1 MTSDSTSA
9 DLFSDAAAFGRSLG
23 PGIGLNLLV
32 SNTSRHRDFA
42 VAVLGAKVLHH
53 SDDFSVFSLSGSI
66 WMIHADDTYKTNVLY
81 GVATQAQGRGA
92 GAELR
97 AYGVD
102 PDQAETAARA
112 GGWTVLAGAQDKP
125 HGLREAVILD
135 DDGYAWV
142 PGVAIP
148 DQAA

>member
-1 MTSDSTSA
+1 MNDDNSPSA
-9 DLFSDAAAFGRSLG
+9 PFMDAVEFGHSLG

-42 VAVLGAKVLHH
+42 VSVLGAEVLHH
-53 SDDFSVFSLSGSI
+53 SDNFSVFRLSGSL
-66 WMIHADDTYKTNVLY
+66 WMIHADHTYRTNVLY

-102 PDQAETAARA
+102 PDQAETAARE
-112 GGWTVLAGAQDKP
+112 GGWTVLAGAEDKP

-142 PGVAIP
+142 PGVAI
-148 DQAA
+148 QL

>member
-1 MTSDSTSA
+1 MTSDSTPA
-9 DLFSDAAAFGRSLG
+9 DPFSDAAAFGRSLE

-32 SNTSRHRDFA
+32 SDTSKHRSFA

-53 SDDFSVFSLSGSI
+53 SDDFSVFSLSRSI
-66 WMIHADDTYKTNVLY
+66 WTIHADETYKSNVLY
-81 GVATQAQGRGA
+81 GIATQAQGRGA

-102 PDQAETAARA
+102 PDQAEAAARA
-112 GGWTVLAGAQDKP
+112 GRWTVLAGAEDKP

-142 PGVAIP
+142 PGMAIG
-148 DQAA
+148 

>member
-1 MTSDSTSA
+1 MTKDSKPA
-9 DLFSDAAAFGRSLG
+9 EPFMDAVEFGHSLG
-23 PGIGLNLLV
+23 PGIGFNLLV

-42 VAVLGAKVLHH
+42 VSVLGAKVLHH
-53 SDDFSVFSLSGSI
+53 SNDFSVFSLSGSI
-66 WMIHADDTYKTNVLY
+66 WMIHADHTYKSNVLY
-81 GVATQAQGRGA
+81 GVATQAEGRGA

-102 PDQAETAARA
+102 PDHAEAAARA

-142 PGVAIP
+142 PGLAI
-148 DQAA
+148 

>member
-1 MTSDSTSA
+1 MNDNNPSEP
-9 DLFSDAAAFGRSLG
+9 FMDAVEFGHSLK

-32 SNTSRHRDFA
+32 SNTAKHRNFA
-42 VAVLGAKVLHH
+42 VAVLGAKVVHH

-66 WMIHADDTYKTNVLY
+66 WMIHADHTYKTNVLY
-81 GVATQAQGRGA
+81 GVATQAHGRGA

-102 PDQAETAARA
+102 PDKAETAARE
-112 GGWTVLAGAQDKP
+112 GGWMVLAGAEDKP

-142 PGVAIP
+142 PGVAI
-148 DQAA
+148 

>member
-1 MTSDSTSA
+1 M
-9 DLFSDAAAFGRSLG
+9 DAVEFGHSLR

-32 SNTSRHRDFA
+32 SNTSKHRNFA
-42 VAVLGAKVLHH
+42 VVVLGAKVVHH
-53 SDDFSVFSLSGSI
+53 SDDFSVFSLSGST
-66 WMIHADDTYKTNVLY
+66 WMIHADHTYKTNVLY

-102 PDQAETAARA
+102 PDKAEAAARE
-112 GGWTVLAGAQDKP
+112 GGWTVLEGAEDKP

-142 PGVAIP
+142 PGVAI
-148 DQAA
+148 

>member
-1 MTSDSTSA
+1 MTDESNSQDP
-9 DLFSDAAAFGRSLG
+9 FMDAVAFGHSLG
-23 PGIGLNLLV
+23 PGIGFNLLV
-32 SNTSRHRDFA
+32 SDTSKHRDFA
-42 VAVLGAKVLHH
+42 VAVLGAKVVHH

-66 WMIHADDTYKTNVLY
+66 WMIHADQTYKTNVLY
-81 GVATQAQGRGA
+81 GIATRAQGRGA

-102 PDQAETAARA
+102 PDQAESAARA
-112 GGWTVLAGAQDKP
+112 GGWTVLAGAMDKP

-142 PGVAIP
+142 PGVAI
-148 DQAA
+148 

>member
-1 MTSDSTSA
+1 MTDNNPPA

-42 VAVLGAKVLHH
+42 VAVLGATVLHH

-66 WMIHADDTYKTNVLY
+66 WMIHADDTYKSNVLY
-81 GVATQAQGRGA
+81 GVATQAEGRGA

-97 AYGVD
+97 AYGVR

-112 GGWTVLAGAQDKP
+112 GGWTVLAGAEDKP

-148 DQAA
+148 

>member
-1 MTSDSTSA
+1 MD
-9 DLFSDAAAFGRSLG
+9 DEIKPGEPFMDAVEFGHSLG

-32 SNTSRHRDFA
+32 SNTAKHRNFA

-66 WMIHADDTYKTNVLY
+66 WMIHADHTYKTNVLY

-102 PDQAETAARA
+102 PDMAAAAARE
-112 GGWTVLAGAQDKP
+112 GGWTVLAGAEDKP

-142 PGVAIP
+142 PGVTI
-148 DQAA
+148 

>member
-1 MTSDSTSA
+1 MNDDSNPSEP
-9 DLFSDAAAFGRSLG
+9 FMDAVEFGHSLG

-32 SNTSRHRDFA
+32 SNTSRHRNFA
-42 VAVLGAKVLHH
+42 VAVLGAKVVHH
-53 SDDFSVFSLSGSI
+53 SDDFSVFSLSGST
-66 WMIHADDTYKTNVLY
+66 WMIHADHTYKTNVLY
-81 GVATQAQGRGA
+81 GVATLAQGRGA

-102 PDQAETAARA
+102 PDEAEAAARE
-112 GGWTVLAGAQDKP
+112 GGWTVLAGAEDKP

-142 PGVAIP
+142 PGVAI
-148 DQAA
+148 

>member
-1 MTSDSTSA
+1 MNDDNNPSEP
-9 DLFSDAAAFGRSLG
+9 FMDAVEFGHSLG

-32 SNTSRHRDFA
+32 SNTSKHRNFA

-53 SDDFSVFSLSGSI
+53 SDDFSVFTLSGSI
-66 WMIHADDTYKTNVLY
+66 WMIHADHTYKTNVLY

-102 PDQAETAARA
+102 PDLAETAARV
-112 GGWTVLAGAQDKP
+112 GGWTVLAGAEDKP

-142 PGVAIP
+142 PGVAI
-148 DQAA
+148 